1 MVNVFWTYYGKHSCQ
16 FNLWDNHGIDG
27 PVCGGHTTRFDMIT
41 APYCCPSFD
50 RAFSA
55 LLEDLSLRGLLAET
69 LVVVVGEF
77 GRTPKINKTA
87 GRDHW
92 PNCYSAVL
100 AGGGVQRGQVYGASD
115 KYAACVACSP
125 VSPDDFG
132 ATIFHAFGIPPETFV
147 YETLGRPIPVS
158 RGNPV
163 TELF

>member
-1 MVNVFWTYYGKHSCQ
+1 
-16 FNLWDNHGIDG
+16 
-27 PVCGGHTTRFDMIT
+27 MIQ

-55 LLEDLSLRGLLAET
+55 LLEDLAERGLLDET

-100 AGGGVQRGQVYGASD
+100 AGGGVQGGQTYGRSD
-115 KYAACVACSP
+115 AHAAYVDESP
-125 VSPDDFG
+125 ITPDDFG
-132 ATIFHAFGIPPETFV
+132 ATILHAFGVPPGTPV
-147 YETLGRPIPVS
+147 YDALGRPSPVS
-158 RGNPV
+158 RGSPV
-163 TELF
+163 TAVF